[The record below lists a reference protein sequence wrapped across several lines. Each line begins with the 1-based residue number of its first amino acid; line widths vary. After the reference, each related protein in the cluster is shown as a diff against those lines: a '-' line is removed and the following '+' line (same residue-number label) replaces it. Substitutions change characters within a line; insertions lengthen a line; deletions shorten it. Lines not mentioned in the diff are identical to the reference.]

1 MATQHF
7 TFTSSL
13 QIHIA
18 PHEQEIHAEK
28 GETITFELANKS
40 GLKLLDWGLY
50 FNNPFEPERS
60 VRYSFGSQSSH
71 EHLYRA
77 EKRVAQDTDKVKVSM
92 YNAYAL
98 YLVAELKDGQQQLFQ
113 LDPEIIINNG
123 DIHN

>member
-7 TFTSSL
+7 TFTSTL

-18 PHEQEIHAEK
+18 PHEQEIYADK
-28 GETITFELANKS
+28 GEAITFELANKS

-60 VRYSFGSQSSH
+60 TRYSFGAKSCA

-77 EKRVAQDTDKVKVSM
+77 EKRVAMDCEKAKVPM

-98 YLVAELKDGQQQLFQ
+98 YLVAELKDGKQQLFQ
-113 LDPEIIINNG
+113 LDPEIIINDG
-123 DIHN
+123 DVDS